1 MTPIEAAARAI
12 AAENFRRQ
20 FGHAPSPGWDA
31 DRQWRQHIPAARA
44 VIEAIREPS
53 EAMVNAAVLTFVREN
68 GGIEH
73 APFMTWS
80 AMIDSALAEQP
91 EEAT

>member
-20 FGHAPSPGWDA
+20 FGHAPSPGWHA

-44 VIEAIREPS
+44 AIAAIREPS
-53 EAMVNAAVLTFVREN
+53 ESMLE
-68 GGIEH
+68 GGWRGAGPE
-73 APFMTWS
+73 APGSVWRN
-80 AMIDSALAEQP
+80 MIDRLLAEQP
-91 EEAT
+91 EETV